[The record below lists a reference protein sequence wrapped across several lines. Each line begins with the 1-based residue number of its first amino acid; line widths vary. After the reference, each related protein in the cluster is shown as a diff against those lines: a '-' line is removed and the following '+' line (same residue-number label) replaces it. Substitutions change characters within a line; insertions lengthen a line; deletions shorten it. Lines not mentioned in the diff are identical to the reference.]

1 MENSNVSR
9 REFNKLTAA
18 AFGGMVAGT
27 TAGAFSALADD
38 QKKDDKDKEKEVH
51 VCRGLNSCKEQ
62 DPTGKNACAGQG
74 ACATAKAHECAG
86 MNACKGQ
93 GGCGE
98 KPGENKCK
106 EMGKCAVPLKDKTW
120 KVARARFEER
130 MKKEKKPFGPA
141 PKKPEKK
148 KG

>member
-1 MENSNVSR
+1 MENSNVNR

-18 AFGGMVAGT
+18 AFGGLVAGT
-27 TAGAFSALADD
+27 TAGGLSALADD
-38 QKKDDKDKEKEVH
+38 EKKDDKDKKEIH
-51 VCRGLNSCKEQ
+51 VCRGLNQCKGH
-62 DPTGKNACAGQG
+62 DPSGKNACAGQG

-106 EMGKCAVPLKDKTW
+106 EMGKCAVPLSDKTW
-120 KVARARFEER
+120 KVARASFEKR
-130 MKKEKKPFGPA
+130 MKAAKKEFGPA

-148 KG
+148 G

>member
-1 MENSNVSR
+1 MENANVNR
-9 REFNKLTAA
+9 RAFNKLTAA

-27 TAGAFSALADD
+27 ALSASAQD
-38 QKKDDKDKEKEVH
+38 KKTKEKEENKDIH
-51 VCRGLNSCKEQ
+51 VCRGLNQCKGH
-62 DPTGKNACAGQG
+62 DPSGKNACAGQG

-106 EMGKCAVPLKDKTW
+106 EMGKCAVPLSDKTW
-120 KVARARFEER
+120 KVARASFEKR
-130 MKKEKKPFGPA
+130 MKAAKKEFGPA

-148 KG
+148 G